1 MSDHA
6 LPNLL
11 LNNFSGDYLL
21 RLPADFYKSAKLYL
35 SIAEIKKIQKAYSV
49 AYYAHENQKRRD
61 GSNYITH
68 PVAVAKILLNLK
80 MDSDSICSALMHDV
94 LEDCDVTKNDLKTL
108 FGLSVADIVDG
119 VSKLGKLDITSRN
132 ERDANNLQKMM
143 LAMSKDVRVVLVKI
157 CDRLHNMR
165 TIEHLPRYKQIQKS
179 KETIELYGP
188 LAIRIGMQDIRAE
201 LEDLAFRCI
210 HPLRATMLES
220 AINKSSGGRKKIVT
234 KIRKELKKHLKSN
247 GIERVGVKGREKN
260 IYSIYRKIK
269 SKHKPF
275 SEILDVY
282 GFRILVDSVDE
293 CYRALGII
301 HNYFSP
307 IENKFKDYI
316 AIPKTNGYQALHTS
330 LLALDAFPIEVQIQT
345 RSMWATANMGIAAHW
360 SYKTDDDAGI
370 GTGLRAS
377 RWLSSLIDLQK
388 KSSNPTEFA
397 DSLKKDLDSE
407 EVYLFSP
414 KGDIYAL
421 KAGATPIDFAYEV
434 HTGLGDSIVG
444 CKVNRREAPLNVELE
459 SGQTVEIITSSK
471 TVEADPAWLNFV
483 VTGKAR
489 SGIRARLRNQ
499 KVSSARKA
507 GKFML
512 ESELQRSGKSLK
524 DYRGSTL
531 KRVLDSIGVSSLNKL
546 LTELGSGKRTGN
558 IVAERFYSGLKIRK
572 DTDAK
577 KIKPVFIHDNHIEGV
592 SVVFA
597 KCCHPVYKDPVIAHS
612 DTERG
617 IVIHHKRCKQVA
629 PFISKDPRYIPG
641 KWAVN
646 TKTHVYTAKINIVTI
661 DEMGVLAD
669 LVSVFT
675 KAGINI
681 EQINTKNIDSTFA
694 SFEMEVDV
702 EDLEELNNIMLKI
715 RSKKITTSCTRL
727 INEK

>member
-1 MSDHA
+1 M
-6 LPNLL
+6 
-11 LNNFSGDYLL
+11 G
-21 RLPADFYKSAKLYL
+21 
-35 SIAEIKKIQKAYSV
+35 
-49 AYYAHENQKRRD
+49 QKRKD
-61 GSNYITH
+61 GSDYITH
-68 PVAVAKILLNLK
+68 PVAVTGILLELK
-80 MDSDSICSALMHDV
+80 MDCDSVCSALMHDV
-94 LEDCDVTKNDLKTL
+94 LEDCNVQKSNLAKMFGDDV
-108 FGLSVADIVDG
+108 AHIVDG
-119 VSKLGKLDITSRN
+119 VSKLGKIDHKNIAEKN
-132 ERDANNLQKMM
+132 ANNLQKMA
-143 LAMSKDVRVVLVKI
+143 LAMANDVRVILVKL

-165 TIEHLPRYKQIQKS
+165 TIEFVPRKKQIQKS
-179 KETIELYGP
+179 KETLDLYGP
-188 LAIRIGMQDIRAE
+188 LALRVGMQGMRAE
-201 LEDLAFRCI
+201 LEDRAFKCL
-210 HPLRATMLES
+210 HPMRADLLKS
-220 AINKSSGGRKKIVT
+220 AIKTSSGGRKKIVQ
-234 KIRKELKKHLKSN
+234 KIRKELKSRLKSN
-247 GIERVGVKGREKN
+247 GIEDAGVKGREKN
-260 IYSIYRKIK
+260 LYSIYNKIK
-269 SKHKPF
+269 TKHKPF

-282 GFRILVDSVDE
+282 GFRILVDSVDD
-293 CYRALGII
+293 CYRSLGII

-330 LLALDAFPIEVQIQT
+330 LLALNAFPIEVQIQT

-388 KSSNPTEFA
+388 KSSNSSEFA

-434 HTGLGDSIVG
+434 HTGLGNSIVG

-489 SGIRARLRNQ
+489 SGVRARLRTQ

-572 DTDAK
+572 EKDSK
-577 KIKPVFIHDNHIEGV
+577 RIKPVFIHDNHIEGV

-617 IVIHHKRCKQVA
+617 IVIHHKRCKQVT

-646 TKTHVYTAKINIVTI
+646 TKTLVYTAKINIVTI

-675 KAGINI
+675 KAGLNI

-702 EDLEELNNIMLKI
+702 EDLEELNNVMLKI

>member
-1 MSDHA
+1 MSESV
-6 LPNLL
+6 LPNHLI
-11 LNNFSGDYLL
+11 NFSDKSLL
-21 RLPADFYKSAKLYL
+21 KLPSSLYKTCKTYL
-35 SIAEIKKIQKAYSV
+35 SSEDIKKIQKAYSF
-49 AYYAHENQKRRD
+49 AFYAHMGQKRKD
-61 GSNYITH
+61 GSDYITH
-68 PVAVAKILLNLK
+68 PVAVTEILLELK
-80 MDSDSICSALMHDV
+80 MDCDSVCSALMHDV
-94 LEDCDVTKNDLKTL
+94 LEDCNVQKSNLAKMFGDDV
-108 FGLSVADIVDG
+108 AHIVDG
-119 VSKLGKLDITSRN
+119 VSKLGKIDHKNIAEKN
-132 ERDANNLQKMM
+132 ANNLQKMA
-143 LAMSKDVRVVLVKI
+143 LAMANDVRVILVKL

-165 TIEHLPRYKQIQKS
+165 TIEFVPRKKQIQKS
-179 KETIELYGP
+179 KETLDLYGP
-188 LAIRIGMQDIRAE
+188 LALRVGMQDMRAE
-201 LEDLAFRCI
+201 LEDRAFKCL
-210 HPLRATMLES
+210 HPMRADLLKS
-220 AINKSSGGRKKIVT
+220 AIKTSSGGRKKIVQ
-234 KIRKELKKHLKSN
+234 KIRKELKSRLKSN
-247 GIERVGVKGREKN
+247 GIEDAGVKGREKN
-260 IYSIYRKIK
+260 LYSIYNKIK
-269 SKHKPF
+269 TKHKPF

-282 GFRILVDSVDE
+282 GFRILVDSVDD
-293 CYRALGII
+293 CYRSLGII

-330 LLALDAFPIEVQIQT
+330 LLALNAFPIEVQIQT

-360 SYKTDDDAGI
+360 SYKTDDEAGI

-434 HTGLGDSIVG
+434 HTGLGNSIVG

-459 SGQTVEIITSSK
+459 SGQTVEIITSIK

-489 SGIRARLRNQ
+489 SGVRARLRTQ

-572 DTDAK
+572 EKDSK

-646 TKTHVYTAKINIVTI
+646 TKTLVYTAKINIITI
-661 DEMGVLAD
+661 DQMGVLAD

-675 KAGINI
+675 KAGLNI

-702 EDLEELNNIMLKI
+702 EDLEELNNVMLKI

>member
-1 MSDHA
+1 MSESV
-6 LPNLL
+6 LPNHLI
-11 LNNFSGDYLL
+11 NFSEQSLL
-21 RLPADFYKSAKLYL
+21 KLPTSFYKDCKAYL
-35 SIAEIKKIQKAYSV
+35 NPNDIKKIQKAYSF
-49 AYYAHENQKRRD
+49 AFYAHTGQKRKD
-61 GSNYITH
+61 GSDYITH
-68 PVAVAKILLNLK
+68 PVAVTEILLKLK
-80 MDSDSICSALMHDV
+80 MDTDTICAGLMHDV
-94 LEDCDVTKNDLKTL
+94 LEDCNVQKNNLAKIFGDDV
-108 FGLSVADIVDG
+108 AHIVDG
-119 VSKLGKLDITSRN
+119 VSKLGQIDLQSVADKN
-132 ERDANNLQKMM
+132 ANNLQKMA
-143 LAMSKDVRVVLVKI
+143 LAMANDVRVILVKL

-165 TIEHLPRYKQIQKS
+165 TIEFMPRKKQIQKS
-179 KETIELYGP
+179 KETLDLYGP
-188 LAIRIGMQDIRAE
+188 LALRIGMQDIRAE
-201 LEDLAFRCI
+201 LEDRAFKCI
-210 HPLRATMLES
+210 HPMRADLLKR
-220 AINKSSGGRKKIVT
+220 AIKTSSGGRKRIVQQ
-234 KIRKELKKHLKSN
+234 IRKELKKKLVSN
-247 GIERVGVKGREKN
+247 GIEDAAVKGREKN
-260 IYSIYRKIK
+260 LYSIYNKVK

-275 SEILDVY
+275 SEVLDVY
-282 GFRILVDSVDE
+282 GFRILVDTVDD
-293 CYRALGII
+293 CYRSLGVI

-307 IENKFKDYI
+307 IENRFKDYI
-316 AIPKTNGYQALHTS
+316 AIPKSNGYQALHTS

-345 RSMWATANMGIAAHW
+345 RSMWTTANMGIAAHW
-360 SYKTDDDAGI
+360 GYKTDNQSGVGAE
-370 GTGLRAS
+370 LRATK
-377 RWLSSLIDLQK
+377 WLNGLIDIK
-388 KSSNPTEFA
+388 NSSSNATEFA
-397 DSLKKDLDSE
+397 NSLKRDLDSD

-414 KGDIYAL
+414 KGHIYAL

-434 HTGLGDSIVG
+434 HTGLGDTIIG
-444 CKVNRREAPLNVELE
+444 CKVNRREAPLNVVLE
-459 SGQTVEIITSSK
+459 SGQTVEIVTSSK
-471 TVEADPAWLNFV
+471 DVEADPSWLNFV

-489 SGIRARLRNQ
+489 SGIRARLRSQ
-499 KVSSARKA
+499 RISSARKA

-572 DTDAK
+572 DSDSK

-597 KCCHPVYKDPVIAHS
+597 KCCHPVYRDPVIAHS
-612 DTERG
+612 DTDRG

-629 PFISKDPRYIPG
+629 PFISKDPRYIPC

-646 TKTHVYTAKINIVTI
+646 TKNHVYTAKINVVTI

-681 EQINTKNIDSTFA
+681 EQVNTKNIDSTFA

-702 EDLEELNNIMLKI
+702 EDLKELNDVMLKI

>member
-1 MSDHA
+1 MSESV
-6 LPNLL
+6 LPNHLI
-11 LNNFSGDYLL
+11 NFSEQSLL
-21 RLPADFYKSAKLYL
+21 KLPTSFYKDCKAYL
-35 SIAEIKKIQKAYSV
+35 NPNDIKKIQKAYSF
-49 AYYAHENQKRRD
+49 AFYAHTGQKRKD
-61 GSNYITH
+61 GSDYITH
-68 PVAVAKILLNLK
+68 PVAVTEILLKLK
-80 MDSDSICSALMHDV
+80 MDTDTICAGLMHDV
-94 LEDCDVTKNDLKTL
+94 LEDCNVQKNNLAKIFGDDV
-108 FGLSVADIVDG
+108 AHIVDG
-119 VSKLGKLDITSRN
+119 VSKLGQIDLQSVADKN
-132 ERDANNLQKMM
+132 ANNLQKMA
-143 LAMSKDVRVVLVKI
+143 LAMANDVRVILVKL

-165 TIEHLPRYKQIQKS
+165 TIEFMPRKKQIQKS
-179 KETIELYGP
+179 KETLDLYGP
-188 LAIRIGMQDIRAE
+188 LALRIGMQDIRAE
-201 LEDLAFRCI
+201 LEDRAFKCI
-210 HPLRATMLES
+210 HPMRADLLKR
-220 AINKSSGGRKKIVT
+220 AIKTSSGGRKRIVQQ
-234 KIRKELKKHLKSN
+234 IRKELKKKLVSN
-247 GIERVGVKGREKN
+247 GIEDAAVKGREKN
-260 IYSIYRKIK
+260 LYSIYNKVK

-275 SEILDVY
+275 SEVLDVY
-282 GFRILVDSVDE
+282 GFRILVDTVDD
-293 CYRALGII
+293 CYRSLGVI

-307 IENKFKDYI
+307 IENRFKDYI
-316 AIPKTNGYQALHTS
+316 AIPKSNGYQALHTS

-345 RSMWATANMGIAAHW
+345 RSMWTTANMGIAAHW
-360 SYKTDDDAGI
+360 GYKTDNKSGVGAE
-370 GTGLRAS
+370 LRATK
-377 RWLSSLIDLQK
+377 WLNGLIDIK
-388 KSSNPTEFA
+388 NSSSNATEFA
-397 DSLKKDLDSE
+397 NSLKRDLDSD

-414 KGDIYAL
+414 KGHIYAL

-434 HTGLGDSIVG
+434 HTGLGDTIIG
-444 CKVNRREAPLNVELE
+444 CKVNRREAPLNVVLE
-459 SGQTVEIITSSK
+459 SGQTVEIVTSSK
-471 TVEADPAWLNFV
+471 DVEADPSWLNFV

-489 SGIRARLRNQ
+489 SGIRARLRSQ
-499 KVSSARKA
+499 RISSARKA

-572 DTDAK
+572 DSDSK

-597 KCCHPVYKDPVIAHS
+597 KCCHPVYRDPVIAHS
-612 DTERG
+612 DTDRG

-646 TKTHVYTAKINIVTI
+646 TKNHVYTAKINVVTI

-681 EQINTKNIDSTFA
+681 EQVNTKNIDSTFA

-702 EDLEELNNIMLKI
+702 EDLKELNDVMLKI

>member
-1 MSDHA
+1 MSESV
-6 LPNLL
+6 LPNHLI
-11 LNNFSGDYLL
+11 NFSDKSLLKLPSPLYKTCKTYLN
-21 RLPADFYKSAKLYL
+21 SE
-35 SIAEIKKIQKAYSV
+35 EIKKIQKAYSF
-49 AYYAHENQKRRD
+49 AFYAHTGQKRKD
-61 GSNYITH
+61 GSDYITH
-68 PVAVAKILLNLK
+68 PVAVTEILLELK
-80 MDSDSICSALMHDV
+80 MDSDSICAALMHDV
-94 LEDCDVTKNDLKTL
+94 LEDCNVQKSNLAKMFGDDV
-108 FGLSVADIVDG
+108 AHIVDG
-119 VSKLGKLDITSRN
+119 VSKLGKIDHKNIADKN
-132 ERDANNLQKMM
+132 ANNLQKMA
-143 LAMSKDVRVVLVKI
+143 LAMANDVRVILVKL

-165 TIEHLPRYKQIQKS
+165 TIEFVPRKKQIQKS
-179 KETIELYGP
+179 KETLDLYGP
-188 LAIRIGMQDIRAE
+188 LALRVGMQDIRAE
-201 LEDLAFRCI
+201 LEDRAFKCL
-210 HPLRATMLES
+210 HPMRADLLEN
-220 AINKSSGGRKKIVT
+220 AIKSSSGGRKKIVQ
-234 KIRKELKKHLKSN
+234 KIRKELKSRLKSN
-247 GIERVGVKGREKN
+247 GIEDAGVKGREKN
-260 IYSIYRKIK
+260 LYSIYNKIK
-269 SKHKPF
+269 TKHKPF

-282 GFRILVDSVDE
+282 GFRILVDSVDD
-293 CYRALGII
+293 CYRSLGII

-345 RSMWATANMGIAAHW
+345 RSMWATANMGVAAHW

-377 RWLSSLIDLQK
+377 RWLSSLVDLQK
-388 KSSNPTEFA
+388 KSSNPSEFA

-471 TVEADPAWLNFV
+471 IVEADPAWLNFV

-489 SGIRARLRNQ
+489 SGIRSRLRTQ

-675 KAGINI
+675 KTGINI

>member
-1 MSDHA
+1 MSESV
-6 LPNLL
+6 LPNHLI
-11 LNNFSGDYLL
+11 NFSEKSLL
-21 RLPADFYKSAKLYL
+21 KLPSSLYKTCKTYL
-35 SIAEIKKIQKAYSV
+35 SSEDIKKIQKAYSF
-49 AYYAHENQKRRD
+49 AFYAHMGQKRKD
-61 GSNYITH
+61 GSDYITH
-68 PVAVAKILLNLK
+68 PVAVTEILLELK
-80 MDSDSICSALMHDV
+80 MDCDSVCSALMHDV
-94 LEDCDVTKNDLKTL
+94 LEDCNVQKSNLAKMFGDDV
-108 FGLSVADIVDG
+108 AHIVDG
-119 VSKLGKLDITSRN
+119 VSKLGKIDHKNIAEKN
-132 ERDANNLQKMM
+132 ANNLQKMA
-143 LAMSKDVRVVLVKI
+143 LAMANDVRVILVKL

-165 TIEHLPRYKQIQKS
+165 TIEFVPRKKQIQKS
-179 KETIELYGP
+179 KETLDLYGP
-188 LAIRIGMQDIRAE
+188 LALRVGMQDMRAE
-201 LEDLAFRCI
+201 LEDRAFKCL
-210 HPLRATMLES
+210 HPMRADLLKS
-220 AINKSSGGRKKIVT
+220 AIKTSSGGRKKIVQ
-234 KIRKELKKHLKSN
+234 KIRKELKSRLKSN
-247 GIERVGVKGREKN
+247 GIEDAGVKGREKN
-260 IYSIYRKIK
+260 LYSIYNKIK
-269 SKHKPF
+269 TKHKPF

-282 GFRILVDSVDE
+282 GFRILVDSVDD
-293 CYRALGII
+293 CYRSLGII

-330 LLALDAFPIEVQIQT
+330 LLALNAFPIEVQIQT

-360 SYKTDDDAGI
+360 SYKTDDNAGI
-370 GTGLRAS
+370 GKGLRAS

-388 KSSNPTEFA
+388 KSSNSSEFA

-434 HTGLGDSIVG
+434 HTGLGNSIVG

-489 SGIRARLRNQ
+489 SGVRARLRTQ

-572 DTDAK
+572 EKDSK
-577 KIKPVFIHDNHIEGV
+577 RIKPVFIHDNHIEGV

-646 TKTHVYTAKINIVTI
+646 TKTLVYTAKINIVTI
-661 DEMGVLAD
+661 DQMGVLAD

-675 KAGINI
+675 KAGLNI

-702 EDLEELNNIMLKI
+702 EDLEELNNVMLKI